1 MGICVEA
8 AVVSDRTGWGAL
20 RVALANWRLH
30 VGALA
35 VIASAFAVAHW
46 VVGSPS
52 ARYAAI
58 LVAFAVWMAW
68 FVLTA
73 VEWIRHA
80 DF

>member
-1 MGICVEA
+1 M
-8 AVVSDRTGWGAL
+8 VVSDQTGWGAL
-20 RVALANWRLH
+20 RAALANWRLH

-35 VIASAFAVAHW
+35 VVAVTFAVAYGLL
-46 VVGSPS
+46 GSPS
-52 ARYAAI
+52 ARYAAY

-80 DF
+80 DL